1 LHVKAPVLLYALA
14 PAFASLATGC
24 SLEQFRKDPVQPV
37 AVADTCETRAM
48 VDDAEDRNDQILV
61 RQGRGGYI
69 YTYLDKAGST
79 ITPDASTFKMARG
92 GAHGSKYAARIQGKL
107 ATSGETFAGMGMDLR
122 YPRRPYDA
130 SRYKGVS
137 FLAKVSKGTSPFVR
151 FKMPDANT
159 DPDAKQCTE
168 CYNDF
173 GIGVEL
179 SEEWTRYEVAFSE
192 LKQESGWGNPRP
204 PNVDAKKLMSLQWQV
219 SAPGTAF
226 DIWIDDV
233 SFIGCP

>member
-1 LHVKAPVLLYALA
+1 LHVKAPVFLNALA
-14 PAFASLATGC
+14 PAVVLLGGC
-24 SLEQFRKDPVQPV
+24 SLDQFRKDPPPPPGI
-37 AVADTCETRAM
+37 ADTCETRAM
-48 VDDAEDRNDQILV
+48 VDDCEDRNDQILL

-79 ITPDASTFKMARG
+79 ITPTESTFKMARE
-92 GAHGSKYAARIQGKL
+92 GAHGSKYAVHIQGKL
-107 ATSGETFAGMGMDLR
+107 ASSGETYAGIGMDLR

-137 FLAKVSKGTSPFVR
+137 FLAKVAKGTSPFVR
-151 FKMPDANT
+151 FKLPDANT

-168 CYNDF
+168 CFNDF

-192 LKQESGWGNPRP
+192 LKQESGWGKPRP
-204 PNVDAKKLMSLQWQV
+204 PTVDAKQLMALQWQV

-226 DIWIDDV
+226 DIWIDDI